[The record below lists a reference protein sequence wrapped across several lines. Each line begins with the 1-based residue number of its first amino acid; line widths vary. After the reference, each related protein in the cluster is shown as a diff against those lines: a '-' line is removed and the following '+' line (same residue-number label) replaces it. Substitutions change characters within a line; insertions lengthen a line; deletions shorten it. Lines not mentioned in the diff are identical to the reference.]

1 MDKRER
7 VGRYEKLSD
16 DEVVEYVGTIGEWL
30 AEICDTVLV
39 ADVWELG
46 RQGEA
51 KNWEDA
57 IKGYV
62 REQEEVLGVAFVW
75 NEGSVEYV
83 YTTGENADG

>member
-1 MDKRER
+1 M
-7 VGRYEKLSD
+7 GIGQAGGSEKL
-16 DEVVEYVGTIGEWL
+16 
-30 AEICDTVLV
+30 
-39 ADVWELG
+39 
-46 RQGEA
+46 
-51 KNWEDA
+51 EDA

>member
-51 KNWEDA
+51 KNW
-57 IKGYV
+57 
-62 REQEEVLGVAFVW
+62 RMR
-75 NEGSVEYV
+75 
-83 YTTGENADG
+83 